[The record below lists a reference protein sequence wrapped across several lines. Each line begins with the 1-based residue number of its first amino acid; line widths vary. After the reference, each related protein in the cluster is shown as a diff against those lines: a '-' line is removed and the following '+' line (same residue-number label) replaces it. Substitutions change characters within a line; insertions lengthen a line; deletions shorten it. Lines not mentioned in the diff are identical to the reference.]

1 MIQNCWRK
9 MIAKAGMTQN
19 QLADA
24 VSMNKGEMSR
34 VCGGAAIPTWDMLHA
49 CCAALSCA
57 PVDIYGE
64 NELVVLYQVGASAI
78 DQKPKKEPARIRVQ
92 LCEKSYRLIDRAV
105 EDGIYEN
112 RYEAV
117 NEIIQERLG

>member
-34 VCGGAAIPTWDMLHA
+34 VCAGTSVPAWDALCE
-49 CCAALSCA
+49 CCKVLRCE
-57 PVDIYGE
+57 PFDIYGE
-64 NELVVLYQVGASAI
+64 AALNVMYQMDIPA
-78 DQKPKKEPARIRVQ
+78 QPKKRQRIRVQ
-92 LCEKSYRLIDRAV
+92 LESDVVGLVDRDI
-105 EDGIYEN
+105 ELGYYDT
-112 RYEAV
+112 RFEAV
-117 NEIIQERLG
+117 NEIIRGALQ